1 MESIYL
7 LILVGFFIGTCG
19 TLIGAGGGF
28 ILVPLLILFHPELSA
43 EEISA
48 LSMAVVACNAVSG
61 TIAYAF
67 NKRIDYQA
75 GFYFAAA
82 TLPGSILGVMTTSIL
97 SRGIFDLIFG
107 FVLVGLAVLVY
118 WKSGNSF
125 SATSTTENPQSGLLF
140 RKLTDKSG
148 ETFTYSYNLKKGA
161 FLSVLV
167 GYFSPLFGIG
177 GGIIHVPAM
186 VQWLKFP
193 VHIATATSHFILAI
207 MAAVSVIAHYF
218 SGSYENAALQTMAFG
233 LIIGVIP
240 GAQLGAF
247 LSRRLK
253 GKFIIKALAIAI
265 GLVGVRIFASRIFEF

>member
-125 SATSTTENPQSGLLF
+125 SATSTTENPQ
-140 RKLTDKSG
+140 
-148 ETFTYSYNLKKGA
+148 
-161 FLSVLV
+161 
-167 GYFSPLFGIG
+167 
-177 GGIIHVPAM
+177 
-186 VQWLKFP
+186 
-193 VHIATATSHFILAI
+193 
-207 MAAVSVIAHYF
+207 
-218 SGSYENAALQTMAFG
+218 
-233 LIIGVIP
+233 
-240 GAQLGAF
+240 
-247 LSRRLK
+247 
-253 GKFIIKALAIAI
+253 
-265 GLVGVRIFASRIFEF
+265 